1 MLTSLNDFKDA
12 EPCIIVTDLTVER
25 AGMRILTDVSFEFG
39 PGTLVGVVGPNG
51 AGKST
56 LFEAISGRIPIH
68 HGTAEIRAERPLN
81 KGGVAYVPQRDS
93 INWRIPV
100 TVEDVV
106 MMGRTSKKGFLRR
119 YTRED
124 KELCQLSLERVNLWD
139 RRSALMTELSGGQR
153 QRAFIARALCQE
165 ASVLLLDESFSG
177 VDVGAQ
183 EDIVQVLRGLRDEGK
198 IILLATHDLTN
209 LVERFDICLCIN
221 RHVCA
226 CGPPEE
232 AFTPQ
237 VLEELYGSHGVV
249 FATSDG
255 QTHSHEEGPRR
266 TTIEE
271 RHEVAH
277 GGHD

>member
-1 MLTSLNDFKDA
+1 MATQNGSGDA
-12 EPCIIVTDLTVER
+12 EPCVIVNDLTVER
-25 AGMRILTDVSFEFG
+25 SGTRVLTDVSFEFG

-56 LFEAISGRIPIH
+56 LFEAMCGRIPLH
-68 HGTAEIRAERPLN
+68 HGSAVIRTERPL
-81 KGGVAYVPQRDS
+81 KEGGVAYVPQRDS
-93 INWRIPV
+93 INWRVPV

-106 MMGRTSKKGFLRR
+106 MMGRTNSRGWLRR
-119 YTRED
+119 YGKRD
-124 KELCQLSLERVNLWD
+124 RDLCRQSLERVDLWD

-177 VDVGAQ
+177 VDVGGQ
-183 EDIVQVLRGLRDEGK
+183 EEIVRVLRDLRNDGK

-209 LVERFDICLCIN
+209 LAHRFDICLCIN

-237 VLEELYGSHGVV
+237 VMEELYGSHGVA
-249 FATSDG
+249 FATAG
-255 QTHSHEEGPRR
+255 QNHLSEEKAVTIIREQHEE
-266 TTIEE
+266 
-271 RHEVAH
+271 AH
-277 GGHD
+277 PARD

>member
-1 MLTSLNDFKDA
+1 MTGTNGTAIGPPS
-12 EPCIIVTDLTVER
+12 IVVNDLTIER
-25 AGMRILTDVSFEFG
+25 SGIRILTDVSFEFG

-81 KGGVAYVPQRDS
+81 EGAVAYVPQRDS

-106 MMGRTSKKGFLRR
+106 MMGRTNSRGWLRR
-119 YTRED
+119 YNRED
-124 KELCQLSLERVNLWD
+124 RVLCQKSLERVTLWD

-165 ASVLLLDESFSG
+165 ASILLLDESFSG

-183 EDIVQVLRGLRDEGK
+183 EDIVEVLRGLRDEGK

-209 LVERFDICLCIN
+209 LAKRFDICLCIN

-232 AFTPQ
+232 AFTPE

-249 FATSDG
+249 FAGGGYTS
-255 QTHSHEEGPRR
+255 EGPGR
-266 TTIEE
+266 TPVQEI
-271 RHEVAH
+271 
-277 GGHD
+277 HDEPDQH

>member
-1 MLTSLNDFKDA
+1 MPGTNGAAIGPPS
-12 EPCIIVTDLTVER
+12 IVVNNLTVER
-25 AGMRILTDVSFEFG
+25 SGIRILTDVSFEFG

-68 HGTAEIRAERPLN
+68 HGTAAIRAERPLN
-81 KGGVAYVPQRDS
+81 EGAVAYVPQRDS

-106 MMGRTSKKGFLRR
+106 MMGRTNSRGWLRR
-119 YTRED
+119 YNRED
-124 KELCQLSLERVNLWD
+124 RALGQQSLERVTLWE

-165 ASVLLLDESFSG
+165 ASILLLDESFSG
-177 VDVGAQ
+177 VDMGAQ
-183 EDIVQVLRGLRDEGK
+183 EDIVEVLRGLRDEGK

-209 LVERFDICLCIN
+209 LAQRFDICLCIN

-226 CGPPEE
+226 CGPPAE
-232 AFTPQ
+232 AFTPK

-249 FATSDG
+249 FAGGGYTP
-255 QTHSHEEGPRR
+255 EGPGR
-266 TTIEE
+266 TPVQEI
-271 RHEVAH
+271 
-277 GGHD
+277 HDEPHQH

>member
-1 MLTSLNDFKDA
+1 MIGTNGVSDG
-12 EPCIIVTDLTVER
+12 PPSIVVDNLTVDR
-25 AGMRILTDVSFEFG
+25 SGTRVLTDVSFEFG

-68 HGTAEIRAERPLN
+68 HGSATIRAERPLN
-81 KGGVAYVPQRDS
+81 QGSIAYVPQRDS

-100 TVEDVV
+100 TVQDVV
-106 MMGRTSKKGFLRR
+106 MMGRTNSRGWLRR
-119 YTRED
+119 HSRRD

-139 RRSALMTELSGGQR
+139 LRSALVTELSGGQR

-165 ASVLLLDESFSG
+165 ASILLLDEAFSG

-183 EDIVQVLRGLRDEGK
+183 EDIVDVLRELRDEGK

-209 LVERFDICLCIN
+209 LALRFDICLCLN

-226 CGPPEE
+226 CGPPSE

-237 VLEELYGSHGVV
+237 VLEELYGSHGVI
-249 FATSDG
+249 FAADKG
-255 QTHSHEEGPRR
+255 EPHSHEGMVGH
-266 TTIEE
+266 TMIEE
-271 RHEVAH
+271 KHPETVVH
-277 GGHD
+277 KD